1 MHNKVCVYLYK
12 HFTKMDKLVY
22 TIFGVG
28 WAKFGP

>member
-1 MHNKVCVYLYK
+1 
-12 HFTKMDKLVY
+12 MDKLVY